1 MSGLAA
7 PVATCAAPT
16 LRIVTYNIHRCIGRD
31 RRYLPARIGRVLGE
45 TGGDLLALQEVPL
58 PPEPGPSCVQEIV
71 GAIGTPGW
79 QWIARPTCWIDG
91 YPVGNAVISRHPL
104 LLRREH
110 DLRVARREPRAAL
123 EVGVALP
130 SGQDLRVIATHL
142 GLRPFE
148 RRLQIEQLIAA
159 FAHARRERPRDA
171 TVLLGDFN
179 EWLSWARPMRWLAR
193 QFPSAAPVATFP
205 SGRPFLALDRIWL
218 RPRQPGFRPT
228 RHASA
233 LARIASDHLPLVATI
248 DLPLLAPGGAGARPA
263 ADASPPVQR

>member
-1 MSGLAA
+1 MS
-7 PVATCAAPT
+7 PERT

-31 RRYLPARIGRVLGE
+31 RRYLPGRIGRVLAE
-45 TGGDLLALQEVPL
+45 TSGDLLALQEVPL
-58 PPEPGPSCVQEIV
+58 PVTPGGASCLQEIV
-71 GAIGTPGW
+71 EAIGTAGW
-79 QWIARPTCWIDG
+79 QCVARPTCWIDG
-91 YPVGNAVISRHPL
+91 YPVGNAVISRYPL
-104 LLRREH
+104 QLRREH
-110 DLRVARREPRAAL
+110 DLRVRRREPRAAL
-123 EVGVALP
+123 EVGVELP
-130 SGQDLRVIATHL
+130 GQDLRVIATHL

-193 QFPSAAPVATFP
+193 QFPTTQAVATFP

-228 RHASA
+228 RHASV
-233 LARIASDHLPLVATI
+233 LARVASDHLPLVATVC
-248 DLPLLAPGGAGARPA
+248 LPLSAPGGVRALPPPPATRPG
-263 ADASPPVQR
+263 